1 LRIASTTTSSALL
14 FEDNRC
20 DLRLP
25 YLIEFGGL
33 TNTTIQPTMDEDS
46 KSSSDG
52 LIAGLI
58 AGLIFMFLILIG
70 IAILILY
77 LWYRRRKSRTF
88 LDTPIEMENKSNSLM
103 LQENLVIGDKIGSG
117 NFGDVFKGTL
127 GPLVVAVRIKEN
139 FF

>member
-1 LRIASTTTSSALL
+1 
-14 FEDNRC
+14 
-20 DLRLP
+20 
-25 YLIEFGGL
+25 
-33 TNTTIQPTMDEDS
+33 MDEDS
-46 KSSSDG
+46 SKKSSKSSS
-52 LIAGLI
+52 AGLI
-58 AGLIFMFLILIG
+58 AGLFFMFLILIG

-88 LDTPIEMENKSNSLM
+88 LDTPIEMEKKSNSLM
-103 LQENLVIGDKIGSG
+103 IQENLVIGDKIGSG